1 MIMMGSVSK
10 LILERY
16 GLPAQ
21 AGSKIE
27 CPHCSHH
34 TLSVHSND
42 FFAKCFHPG
51 CGRVITAGDNGF
63 SYNHSYQDILNEFY
77 SEWRDYFL
85 SLATKDHVEQNA
97 YRYVVEERLI
107 HPDVARTDIG
117 CVPPSY
123 TEDSITRK
131 FNPLIEEIQ
140 HIIDSGRI
148 EEETG
153 WKHQKFLEFVK
164 DARDK
169 LINLIHPFIDKD
181 NPGRGRRN
189 FSVGRLVFV
198 YRDHYYRITSFK
210 FRVPYTKDISTW
222 KPNFEIMGW
231 RKKMGVFGL
240 GLFTEAREQSLIEER
255 VQISYRNHMAVVEGE
270 FNALQLQSLMVRNSR
285 GYTAVIAVGGVET
298 ADLGTIK
305 KVVRVPIIIYDND
318 DAGFKLVENAQDLM
332 TVQAFTTPE
341 PYKDLDEY
349 IKSFGE
355 GYRHAFESVEEVA
368 TNRKYYPR
376 NYAAVREEIEKIR
389 YNKRHNQAQ
398 AFDLVADQIL
408 EDIGDRGRLLNDGHD
423 AYLLFFHD
431 KKLIPISKDGFDCER
446 LLGRY
451 GLMKSSSIFKHILDY
466 LSHHAFE
473 NGEKIE
479 THRFAHYNPDSNVL
493 YVYNND
499 HHMFKITGKKKE
511 LVDNGTDGVLFIHDS
526 DNEKFELV
534 ACDGEPLCSLVI
546 ERINFDEDILSSAE
560 RMYLILLWVLALFFE
575 TKMPTKA
582 ILAMIGEKGSGKTF
596 ILKLIGKILFGPGFN
611 VTDVANASPKD
622 FDAVVT
628 HRYFMAL
635 DNADTKNKWIEDR
648 LAISAT
654 GCSQDRRE
662 LYTTNE
668 LVSATRK
675 SFIGITARTPNFRR
689 DDVAER
695 LLIMKVK
702 KIENV
707 VSEDELLKEIMN
719 HRNEIMTEILTLLQA
734 AVEALEDKKKEV
746 HQFRMADFANFA
758 VKWARRVGNEDWIR
772 EIFTKLSAE
781 QSQFALEEEEI
792 FDLMKGLASKQQD
805 GKTISDITNRELCER
820 LTEIYDERHG
830 TVGREGTS
838 KWEFANEYKKFG
850 FKMRSILADLKRF
863 FDVIEEG
870 VTHKEKRRTYI
881 WKGIESED

>member
-1 MIMMGSVSK
+1 MIQSVSK
-10 LILERY
+10 LISEKY
-16 GLPAQ
+16 GLTAQ
-21 AGSKIE
+21 AGSKGE
-27 CPHCSHH
+27 CPHCGHR

-42 FFAKCFHPG
+42 IFAKCFHPG
-51 CGRVITAGDNGF
+51 CGRVISAGDNGF
-63 SYNHSYQDILNEFY
+63 SYNHSYQAILNEFH

-85 SLATKDHVEQNA
+85 SLEREEHVEQNA
-97 YRYVVEERLI
+97 YRYVVGERLV
-107 HPDVARTDIG
+107 HPDVVKTDIG

-123 TEDSITRK
+123 TEDSIARK

-140 HIIDSGRI
+140 GIIDSGRI
-148 EEETG
+148 KEETG
-153 WKHQKFLEFVK
+153 WNHQKYLEFLK
-164 DARDK
+164 DARNR
-169 LINLIHPFIDKD
+169 LIDLVHPLIDKEH
-181 NPGRGRRN
+181 PERGRRN

-198 YRDHYYRITSFK
+198 YRDHCYRITSFK

-240 GLFTEAREQSLIEER
+240 GLFTEAREQSLIEEK
-255 VQISYRNHMAVVEGE
+255 VQIPYSASMAVVEGE

-285 GYTAVIAVGGVET
+285 DYTAVIAVGGVET
-298 ADLGTIK
+298 ADLETIK
-305 KVVRVPIIIYDND
+305 KIVRVPIIIYDND
-318 DAGFKLVENAQDLM
+318 NAGFKLVEKAQDLM

-349 IKSFGE
+349 IRSFGD
-355 GYRHAFESVEEVA
+355 RHGKAFESLEKISA
-368 TNRKYYPR
+368 NRKYYPR
-376 NYAAVREEIEKIR
+376 NYDVVREEVEKIR

-398 AFDLVADQIL
+398 SFDMVAKLIL
-408 EDIGDRGRLLNDGHD
+408 EDTEDRGRLLNDGHD

-431 KKLIPISKDGFDCER
+431 KKLIPIGKDGFDCER

-473 NGEKIE
+473 KGEKIE
-479 THRFAHYNPDSNVL
+479 THRFAYYSPNSNIL
-493 YVYNND
+493 YLYNND
-499 HHMFKITGKKKE
+499 HRMFKITANE
-511 LVDNGTDGVLFIHDS
+511 TDLVDNGTDGVLFIHDS
-526 DNEKFELV
+526 DNEKFEMV
-534 ACDGEPLCSLVI
+534 PYEGRPFWSLII
-546 ERINFDEDILSSAE
+546 ERINFDEDILSLEE
-560 RMYLILLWVLALFFE
+560 RKYLILLWILSLFFE
-575 TKMPTKA
+575 TRMLTKV
-582 ILAMIGEKGSGKTF
+582 ILAFIGEKGSGKTF
-596 ILKLIGKILFGPGFN
+596 ILKLIGKILFGVGFN
-611 VTDVANASPKD
+611 VTDVVNAHPKD
-622 FDAVVT
+622 FDAVVA

-675 SFIGITARTPNFRR
+675 CFIGITARTPNFRR

-707 VSEDELLKEIMN
+707 VSEGELLTEIID
-719 HRNEIMTEILTLLQA
+719 HRNEIMSEILDLLQGTVKA
-734 AVEALEDKKKEV
+734 MEDKTREV
-746 HQFRMADFANFA
+746 IRFRMADFADFGIKFA
-758 VKWARRVGNEDWIR
+758 RHIGCEDYIR

-781 QSQFALEEEEI
+781 QSQFALEEEEV
-792 FDLMKGLASKQQD
+792 FDLIKELAFQNPERRIED
-805 GKTISDITNRELCER
+805 VTNRELCDR
-820 LTEIYDERHG
+820 LTEIYDGQHG
-830 TVGREGTS
+830 TVGRERGS
-838 KWEFANEYKKFG
+838 KWEFASEYKKFG

-863 FDVIEEG
+863 FDVMEEG
-870 VTHKEKRRTYI
+870 VTHKEKRRSYI
-881 WKGIESED
+881 WKGIEGEE

>member
-1 MIMMGSVSK
+1 MSVSK
-10 LILERY
+10 LISGRY

-21 AGSKIE
+21 AGSKGD
-27 CPHCSHH
+27 CPHCGHR

-42 FFAKCFHPG
+42 TFAKCFHPG
-51 CGRVITAGDNGF
+51 CGRVISTGDNGF
-63 SYNHSYQDILNEFY
+63 SYNHSYQEILNELHT
-77 SEWRDYFL
+77 EWRDYFL
-85 SLATKDHVEQNA
+85 SLERQDHVEQNA
-97 YRYVVEERLI
+97 YRYVVEGRLV

-123 TEDSITRK
+123 TEDRINRK

-140 HIIDSGRI
+140 NIVDGGRI

-153 WKHQKFLEFVK
+153 WNHQKFLDFVK
-164 DARDK
+164 DARKK
-169 LINLIHPFIDKD
+169 LVDLIHPVIDKD
-181 NPGRGRRN
+181 HPERGRRN

-222 KPNFEIMGW
+222 KPDYEIMGW

-240 GLFTEAREQSLIEER
+240 GLFTGAREQSLIGEK
-255 VQISYRNHMAVVEGE
+255 VQVPYRASMAVVEGE
-270 FNALQLQSLMVRNSR
+270 FNALQLQSLMLRNSR
-285 GYTAVIAVGGVET
+285 DYTAVIAVGGVET

-305 KVVRVPIIIYDND
+305 KIVRVPTIIYDND

-341 PYKDLDEY
+341 PCKDLDEY
-349 IKSFGE
+349 IRSFGD
-355 GYRHAFESVEEVA
+355 RHGKAFDGLEELA
-368 TNRKYYPR
+368 INRKYYPR
-376 NYAAVREEIEKIR
+376 NYDAVREEIEEVR
-389 YNKRHNQAQ
+389 YNRRYNQAQ
-398 AFDLVADQIL
+398 VFDLVADQIL

-431 KKLIPISKDGFDCER
+431 KKLIPIGKDGFDCER
-446 LLGRY
+446 LFGRY

-466 LSHHAFE
+466 ISHHAFE

-493 YVYNND
+493 YLYNND
-499 HHMFKITGKKKE
+499 HHMFKITANE
-511 LVDNGTDGVLFIHDS
+511 TYFVDNGTDGVLFIHDS
-526 DNEKFELV
+526 DNEKFEMV
-534 ACDGEPLCSLVI
+534 PYEGRPFWSLII

-582 ILAMIGEKGSGKTF
+582 ILAMIGEKGSGKTCT
-596 ILKLIGKILFGPGFN
+596 LKLIGKILFGPEFN

-675 SFIGITARTPNFRR
+675 CFIGITARTPNFRR

-707 VSEDELLKEIMN
+707 VSEEELLNEITD
-719 HRNEIMTEILTLLQA
+719 HRNEIMSEILDLLQGTVRA
-734 AVEALEDKKKEV
+734 MEDKTREV
-746 HQFRMADFANFA
+746 IRFRMADFADFA
-758 VKWARRVGNEDWIR
+758 IKFFRYIGCEDSIR

-781 QSQFALEEEEI
+781 QSQFALEEEEV
-792 FDLMKGLASKQQD
+792 FDLMKELASKQQD
-805 GKTISDITNRELCER
+805 GKTITNMTNRELCDK
-820 LTEIYDERHG
+820 LTEIYDGQHG
-830 TVGREGTS
+830 TIGRERTS
-838 KWEFANEYKKFG
+838 KWEFASEYKKFG
-850 FKMRSILADLKRF
+850 FKMRSIMTDLKRF

-881 WKGIESED
+881 WKGIESEA